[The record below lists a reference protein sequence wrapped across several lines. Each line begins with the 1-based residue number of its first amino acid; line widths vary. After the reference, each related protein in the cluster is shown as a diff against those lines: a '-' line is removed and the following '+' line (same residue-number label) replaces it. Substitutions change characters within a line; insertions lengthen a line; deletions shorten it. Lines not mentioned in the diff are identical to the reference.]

1 MKKLI
6 VIGFAALAMTAAAS
20 FAEAPAPAALAVL
33 GAYLGGVLIARSL
46 RPRAAHQR
54 RAAILDERRRC
65 ARDLHD
71 GLAQELAYIKMQSAR
86 MAAAEPGGQA
96 GQLALASERA
106 LDELRTAIADL
117 RHQRAEP
124 FSEEVSHVS
133 RQLAT
138 RAGARVRLDLDATL
152 EVDPERRD
160 PLLRLLRE
168 AVTNGVNHGQATD
181 VWIELS
187 DDEGLRLAVRDNGVG
202 FAPEEATSKPDSF
215 GLVGMRERVRAL
227 GGDLRVRS
235 RPGAGTEVEAL
246 LP

>member
-1 MKKLI
+1 M
-6 VIGFAALAMTAAAS
+6 
-20 FAEAPAPAALAVL
+20 
-33 GAYLGGVLIARSL
+33 
-46 RPRAAHQR
+46 
-54 RAAILDERRRC
+54 
-65 ARDLHD
+65 
-71 GLAQELAYIKMQSAR
+71 
-86 MAAAEPGGQA
+86 
-96 GQLALASERA
+96 
-106 LDELRTAIADL
+106 
-117 RHQRAEP
+117 
-124 FSEEVSHVS
+124 S

-202 FAPEEATSKPDSF
+202 FAPEKATSKPDSF